1 VAGLDGIVSRR
12 KQDVRHKPRKRPDI
26 KPQWERVFDMH
37 EDNGTPRYLQ
47 AQGTG
52 SEQAFGK
59 PSLIL
64 GRPPRPR
71 DAPQP
76 FASAAVDMVRRGLS
90 IIPCGRND
98 GKKPSIKFW
107 GRRPLGEAA
116 IKKFAEREPDACVG
130 LVTNLNKFTLVD
142 IDEHNHAFANDI
154 ERHIGETPVV
164 VRTPSGGRH
173 LYYQSSGERSANLRR
188 YDLPIDIKGNAPSYV
203 IAPPSIRPSSGEP
216 YYFERGSWELIRS
229 LPLCDLTKI
238 IPSNNNRPG
247 WEVESIIK
255 PPELIPGQRNS
266 ELFRFGLRQ
275 ARNCDDE
282 TTLRYILNSY
292 NEFADNPLPPLEV
305 EGIARNAWFYESAG
319 KNWVGGSA
327 RMTLIETEIR
337 AVMPASNFSD
347 AWFLYSMLMLMH
359 GARAERGE
367 SFAICAD
374 AMAKAGLFGD
384 WDTKR
389 IRRAR
394 DTLIDCHLIACV
406 HRGGRGKNDPSFY
419 AFRPQPTGTRH

>member
-1 VAGLDGIVSRR
+1 MYENSA
-12 KQDVRHKPRKRPDI
+12 
-26 KPQWERVFDMH
+26 
-37 EDNGTPRYLQ
+37 TPRYLQ
-47 AQGTG
+47 AQGLG
-52 SEQAFGK
+52 NEQAFGM

-64 GRPPRPR
+64 GPPPRPH
-71 DAPQP
+71 DAQHP
-76 FASAAVDMVRRGLS
+76 FASAALGLRRRGLAV
-90 IIPCGRND
+90 IPCGRND

-107 GRRPLGEAA
+107 GRRPLGETA
-116 IKKFAEREPDACVG
+116 IKKFAERDPDACVG

-142 IDEHNHAFANDI
+142 IDEHDRAFANDV
-154 ERHIGETPVV
+154 ERHIGPTPIV

-216 YYFERGSWELIRS
+216 YYFERGSWDLISS
-229 LPLCDLTKI
+229 LPPCDLSKI
-238 IPSNNNRPG
+238 IPANNNRPG
-247 WEVESIIK
+247 EKIEGIIM
-255 PPELIPGQRNS
+255 PPELIRGQRNS

-282 TTLRYILNSY
+282 ITLRDILISY
-292 NEFADNPLPPLEV
+292 NELANDPLPLLEV
-305 EGIARNAWFYESAG
+305 EGISRNAWHYESMG

-327 RMTLIETEIR
+327 RMTLIETELR

-359 GARAERGE
+359 GARSERGG
-367 SFAICAD
+367 SFAICIE
-374 AMAKAGLFGD
+374 AMAKAGTFGD

-394 DTLIDCHLIACV
+394 DTLLDCHLIIRV
-406 HRGGRGKNDPSFY
+406 HRGGRGKGDPSFY
-419 AFRPQPTGTRH
+419 AFRPQQTGTRH